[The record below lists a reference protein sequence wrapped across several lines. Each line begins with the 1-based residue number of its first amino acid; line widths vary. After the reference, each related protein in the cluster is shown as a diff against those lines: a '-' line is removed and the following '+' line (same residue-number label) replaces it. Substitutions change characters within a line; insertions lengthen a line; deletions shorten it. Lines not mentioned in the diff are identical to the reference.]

1 MRPALLCQYIN
12 QKIIRLK
19 INITHLLTFLCLTN
33 LLFSQSNDIPEK
45 WKNSGNALF
54 LVNQSS
60 FSNWTSGGQSSISG
74 TLKIDYNF
82 NYSDNGWDWDTKVIS
97 NFGLNKISGSDF
109 LKKTDDR
116 IEINSVLGKKF
127 NNDIIGRWSYSSFF
141 NFQTQFA
148 KGYRFGN
155 DANGNPNRTEKSRFF
170 SPATIQLG
178 VGMYWKKS
186 KDLWVNVAPMT
197 GKLILVNRRFTENL
211 SENQTYFGVKKGGNS
226 RFELGAS
233 IRSYYKSEIFENV
246 TMENRLS
253 LYSDYL
259 DRPQNIDFDCTFN
272 FIMKVNQYVSTNLI
286 FQFVYDDNEIK
297 RVQVREVLGVGLNID
312 LSKIRI

>member
-1 MRPALLCQYIN
+1 MAKPAPQSLFIN
-12 QKIIRLK
+12 QKIIEL
-19 INITHLLTFLCLTN
+19 NIIKPYIVVFLLLTN
-33 LLFSQSNDIPEK
+33 ILFSQSNNPEK
-45 WKNSGNALF
+45 WKYSGNAVF
-54 LVNQSS
+54 LANQSS

-82 NYSDNGWDWDTKVIS
+82 NYEDNGWDWDTKLIS

-127 NNDIIGRWSYSSFF
+127 NNDIIGNWSYSSFF

-148 KGYRFGN
+148 KGYRFGK

-170 SPATIQLG
+170 SPATVQLG
-178 VGMYWKKS
+178 IGMYWKKS

-211 SENQTYFGVKKGGNS
+211 NENQTYFGVKKGGNS

-233 IRSYYKSEIFENV
+233 IRSFYKSEIFENI
-246 TMENRLS
+246 TLENRLS

-272 FIMKVNQYVSTNLI
+272 FVMKVNQYISTNLI
-286 FQFVYDDNEIK
+286 FQFVYDDNEIR
-297 RVQVREVLGVGLNID
+297 RVQIREVLGVGLNID
-312 LSKIRI
+312 LSKIRV

>member
-1 MRPALLCQYIN
+1 M
-12 QKIIRLK
+12 
-19 INITHLLTFLCLTN
+19 TFLFLTN
-33 LLFSQSNDIPEK
+33 LLFSQSNDIPEN

-54 LVNQSS
+54 LINQSS
-60 FSNWTSGGQSSISG
+60 FSNWTSGGQSSVSG

-148 KGYRFGN
+148 KGYRFGK

-170 SPATIQLG
+170 SPATVQLG

-233 IRSYYKSEIFENV
+233 VRSYYKSEIFENV

>member
-1 MRPALLCQYIN
+1 M
-12 QKIIRLK
+12 
-19 INITHLLTFLCLTN
+19 TFLFLTN

-82 NYSDNGWDWDTKVIS
+82 NFSDNGWDWDTKVIS

-148 KGYRFGN
+148 KGYRFGK

-170 SPATIQLG
+170 SPATVQLG

-233 IRSYYKSEIFENV
+233 VRSYYKSEIFENV

>member
-1 MRPALLCQYIN
+1 M
-12 QKIIRLK
+12 
-19 INITHLLTFLCLTN
+19 
-33 LLFSQSNDIPEK
+33 FSQSNDIPEK

-82 NYSDNGWDWDTKVIS
+82 DYSDNGWDWDTKVIS

-148 KGYRFGN
+148 KGYRFGK

-170 SPATIQLG
+170 SPATVQLG

-233 IRSYYKSEIFENV
+233 VRSYYKSEIFENV

>member
-1 MRPALLCQYIN
+1 M
-12 QKIIRLK
+12 
-19 INITHLLTFLCLTN
+19 
-33 LLFSQSNDIPEK
+33 FSQSNDIPEK

-148 KGYRFGN
+148 KGYRFGK

-170 SPATIQLG
+170 SPATVQLG

-233 IRSYYKSEIFENV
+233 VRSYYKSEIFENV

>member
-1 MRPALLCQYIN
+1 M
-12 QKIIRLK
+12 
-19 INITHLLTFLCLTN
+19 
-33 LLFSQSNDIPEK
+33 FSQSNDIPEK

-127 NNDIIGRWSYSSFF
+127 NNEIIGRWSYSSFF

-148 KGYRFGN
+148 KGYRFGK

-170 SPATIQLG
+170 SPATVQLG

-211 SENQTYFGVKKGGNS
+211 NENQTYFGVKKGGNS

-286 FQFVYDDNEIK
+286 FQFVYDDNEIR

>member
-1 MRPALLCQYIN
+1 M
-12 QKIIRLK
+12 
-19 INITHLLTFLCLTN
+19 
-33 LLFSQSNDIPEK
+33 FSQSNDIPEK

-74 TLKIDYNF
+74 TLKIDYNY

-233 IRSYYKSEIFENV
+233 VRSYYKSEIFENV

>member
-1 MRPALLCQYIN
+1 M
-12 QKIIRLK
+12 
-19 INITHLLTFLCLTN
+19 
-33 LLFSQSNDIPEK
+33 FSQSNDIPEK

-127 NNDIIGRWSYSSFF
+127 NTDIIGRWSYSSFF

-148 KGYRFGN
+148 KGYRFGR

-170 SPATIQLG
+170 SPATVQLG

-186 KDLWVNVAPMT
+186 KDLWVNLAPMT
-197 GKLILVNRRFTENL
+197 GKLILVNKRFTENL
-211 SENQTYFGVKKGGNS
+211 NENQTYFGVKKGGNS

>member
-1 MRPALLCQYIN
+1 M
-12 QKIIRLK
+12 
-19 INITHLLTFLCLTN
+19 TFLFLTN

-82 NYSDNGWDWDTKVIS
+82 NFSDNGWDWDTKVIS

-148 KGYRFGN
+148 KGYRFGK

-170 SPATIQLG
+170 SPATVQLG

-233 IRSYYKSEIFENV
+233 VRSYYKSEIFENV

-286 FQFVYDDNEIK
+286 FQFVYDDNEIR

>member
-1 MRPALLCQYIN
+1 M
-12 QKIIRLK
+12 
-19 INITHLLTFLCLTN
+19 
-33 LLFSQSNDIPEK
+33 FSQSNDIPEK

-148 KGYRFGN
+148 KGYRFGR

-233 IRSYYKSEIFENV
+233 VRSYYKSEIFENV

>member
-1 MRPALLCQYIN
+1 M
-12 QKIIRLK
+12 
-19 INITHLLTFLCLTN
+19 
-33 LLFSQSNDIPEK
+33 FSQSNDIPEK

-127 NNDIIGRWSYSSFF
+127 NTDIIGRWSYSSFF

-148 KGYRFGN
+148 KGYRFGR

-170 SPATIQLG
+170 SPATVQLG

-286 FQFVYDDNEIK
+286 FQFVYDDNEIR

>member
-1 MRPALLCQYIN
+1 M
-12 QKIIRLK
+12 
-19 INITHLLTFLCLTN
+19 
-33 LLFSQSNDIPEK
+33 FSQSNDIPEK

-82 NYSDNGWDWDTKVIS
+82 NFSDNGWDWDTKVIS

-148 KGYRFGN
+148 KGYRFGR

-170 SPATIQLG
+170 SPATLQLG

-211 SENQTYFGVKKGGNS
+211 NENQTYFGVKKGGNS

-286 FQFVYDDNEIK
+286 FQFVYDDNEIR
-297 RVQVREVLGVGLNID
+297 RVQIREVLGVGLNID

>member
-1 MRPALLCQYIN
+1 M
-12 QKIIRLK
+12 K
-19 INITHLLTFLCLTN
+19 INITYLLTFLFLTN

-82 NYSDNGWDWDTKVIS
+82 DYSDNGWDWDTKVIS

-148 KGYRFGN
+148 KGYRFGK

-170 SPATIQLG
+170 SPATVQLG

-233 IRSYYKSEIFENV
+233 VRSYYKSEIFENV

>member
-1 MRPALLCQYIN
+1 M
-12 QKIIRLK
+12 
-19 INITHLLTFLCLTN
+19 
-33 LLFSQSNDIPEK
+33 FSQSNDIPEK

-74 TLKIDYNF
+74 TLKIDYNY

-211 SENQTYFGVKKGGNS
+211 NENQTYFGVKKGGNS

-286 FQFVYDDNEIK
+286 FQFVYDDNEIR

>member
-1 MRPALLCQYIN
+1 M
-12 QKIIRLK
+12 
-19 INITHLLTFLCLTN
+19 
-33 LLFSQSNDIPEK
+33 FSQSNDIPEK

-54 LVNQSS
+54 LINQSS

-148 KGYRFGN
+148 KGYRFGK

-170 SPATIQLG
+170 SPATVQLG

-233 IRSYYKSEIFENV
+233 VRSYYKSEIFENV

-312 LSKIRI
+312 LSNIRI

>member
-1 MRPALLCQYIN
+1 
-12 QKIIRLK
+12 
-19 INITHLLTFLCLTN
+19 
-33 LLFSQSNDIPEK
+33 LFSQSNDIPKK

-148 KGYRFGN
+148 KGYRFGK

-170 SPATIQLG
+170 SPATVQLG

-197 GKLILVNRRFTENL
+197 GKLILVNRKFTQNL
-211 SENQTYFGVKKGGNS
+211 SENQTYFGVKQGGNS

-233 IRSYYKSEIFENV
+233 VRSYYKSVIFENV

-297 RVQVREVLGVGLNID
+297 RVQIREVLGVGLNID